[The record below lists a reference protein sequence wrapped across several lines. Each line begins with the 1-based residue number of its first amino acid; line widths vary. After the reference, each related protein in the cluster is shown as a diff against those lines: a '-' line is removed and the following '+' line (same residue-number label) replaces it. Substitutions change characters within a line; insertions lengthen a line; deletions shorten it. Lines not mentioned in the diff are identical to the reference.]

1 MEFTLNYE
9 ATSSGDHLVYHTHQQ
24 YEIYIFLE
32 GKCTFQ
38 IENLFYELQAGDILL
53 IDGKQIHKAFVDG
66 NYHTYKRT
74 VIEFTEDY
82 IAPVIEALKINHIF
96 KLFEAKQGHLFRIKD
111 AETRQKINQLIAEMH
126 DLISDKKARYI
137 DEQLKLLLAQV
148 LMKIDAKV
156 HAHLP
161 NHIYSNEK
169 ILIVEEIYRCI
180 AVRYAED
187 LSLDDI
193 AEDLNLSKS
202 YLSHLFKEITG
213 TTIMNFLMG
222 YRLTQAQYS
231 LKVRTD
237 LNISQIAELTGFE
250 SNAHF
255 SRFFKKH
262 LGLSPSDYRKLQ
274 IEYSQKF
281 SQDRIMY

>member
-1 MEFTLNYE
+1 MKVN
-9 ATSSGDHLVYHTHQQ
+9 GPLVV
-24 YEIYIFLE
+24 EICL
-32 GKCTFQ
+32 G
-38 IENLFYELQAGDILL
+38 
-53 IDGKQIHKAFVDG
+53 
-66 NYHTYKRT
+66 
-74 VIEFTEDY
+74 
-82 IAPVIEALKINHIF
+82 
-96 KLFEAKQGHLFRIKD
+96 
-111 AETRQKINQLIAEMH
+111 
-126 DLISDKKARYI
+126 
-137 DEQLKLLLAQV
+137 
-148 LMKIDAKV
+148 
-156 HAHLP
+156 
-161 NHIYSNEK
+161 
-169 ILIVEEIYRCI
+169 I

-250 SNAHF
+250 SNEHF